1 MIMDER
7 KFRILQAII
16 DDYILTAV
24 PVGSRTISKKY
35 DMGLSSATIR
45 NEMSDL
51 EELGYLDQPHVSA
64 GRIPS
69 AKAYRLYVDQLLK
82 TGRIPSD
89 SDAAVKGHFLG
100 RMHQMEDVIDHAAQV
115 LSSLTSY
122 TAVVLPP
129 TGKMPKI
136 RTIQLVPVSDT
147 SALVVIVTDMGIV
160 RDQVVQVASDL
171 DSDALYAI
179 SKTLTERLQGL
190 TLHEAVAQ
198 MPQLMQGMHEN
209 ERLLQ
214 GLGKALG
221 QQDEMTHP
229 HVAVGGTSNMLA
241 YPEYSDMEKA
251 RSFLSLM
258 ETRDRLADIIS
269 QKGEMAFTVRIGPE
283 TGVPEMAD
291 CSIVTATYSTGS
303 GRQGTIGVIG
313 PTRMRYIST
322 YETAKRSGRDPH
334 QQRCVY
340 CHYRQ
345 RRHQLLWREGHGGP
359 LQDRRPGPSAQA
371 GIHGQGSQSILQRGR
386 DRLHRAAHHRGKR
399 RQHRHS
405 LPLHYG
411 RGQICG
417 QPQHRRHR
425 QGGERLRGFRHR
437 VTRPEGEKT

>member
-1 MIMDER
+1 MMMDER

-190 TLHEAVAQ
+190 K
-198 MPQLMQGMHEN
+198 
-209 ERLLQ
+209 LL
-214 GLGKALG
+214 
-221 QQDEMTHP
+221 
-229 HVAVGGTSNMLA
+229 VAV
-241 YPEYSDMEKA
+241 PIDMDTFEEKGA
-251 RSFLSLM
+251 PF
-258 ETRDRLADIIS
+258 I
-269 QKGEMAFTVRIGPE
+269 TVDTVG
-283 TGVPEMAD
+283 
-291 CSIVTATYSTGS
+291 
-303 GRQGTIGVIG
+303 
-313 PTRMRYIST
+313 
-322 YETAKRSGRDPH
+322 
-334 QQRCVY
+334 
-340 CHYRQ
+340 
-345 RRHQLLWREGHGGP
+345 
-359 LQDRRPGPSAQA
+359 A
-371 GIHGQGSQSILQRGR
+371 G
-386 DRLHRAAHHRGKR
+386 
-399 RQHRHS
+399 
-405 LPLHYG
+405 
-411 RGQICG
+411 
-417 QPQHRRHR
+417 
-425 QGGERLRGFRHR
+425 
-437 VTRPEGEKT
+437 EGEIVMWACTRTSVSCRAWARRWDSRTK